1 MNEIYLK
8 LSAGHHLS
16 VPEAE
21 ILMKGLCEQQFN
33 EYQVAFI
40 LGLFKTR
47 IMEVDELTGFR
58 NALMQLCVPVTLQ
71 TPTID
76 VCGTGGD
83 NKNTFNISTLSAF
96 VLAASGI
103 PVAKHGNFASTSISG
118 SSDILKHF
126 GFTFKTTELEL
137 NADLE
142 KYNLCIIHAPNFHP
156 ALKNVGPVRR
166 GLKTNTLFNLMGPLV
181 NPAQTE
187 FKYVGVF
194 NRSVARLYNFFLQTG
209 TTQYC
214 LVNSLDGYDEIS
226 LTSDVLVTTHT
237 GEQVISK
244 DELPFKPNTPEEIS
258 AGNSIED
265 AANIFVA
272 VLKDEASEAQKNV
285 VLINSAFAMRC
296 YTNKD
301 LDECIAV
308 CSESIESKRAFRL
321 FNKIIENG
329 SE

>member
-8 LSAGHHLS
+8 LSAGHHLT
-16 VPEAE
+16 VLEAE
-21 ILMKGLCEQQFN
+21 ILMKSLCEQQYN
-33 EYQVAFI
+33 DHQVAFI

-47 IMEVDELTGFR
+47 IMDLNELTGFQ
-58 NALMQLCVPVTLQ
+58 NALMKLCIPVKLHK
-71 TPTID
+71 PTID

-96 VLAASGI
+96 VLAASGV

-126 GFTFKTTELEL
+126 GYTFKTNEQEL
-137 NADLE
+137 NDDLE
-142 KYNLCIIHAPNFHP
+142 KNNLCFIHAPLFHP
-156 ALKNVGPVRR
+156 AMKNVAPVRR

-194 NRSVARLYNFFLQTG
+194 NRSVARLYNFYLQTG
-209 TTQYC
+209 TIKYY

-226 LTSDVLVTTHT
+226 LTSDVLITTN
-237 GEQVISK
+237 GSEQVIPK
-244 DELPFKPNTPEEIS
+244 DELPFKIIKPEEIS

-265 AANIFVA
+265 AAKIFSS
-272 VLKDEASEAQKNV
+272 VLKNEASEAQKNV
-285 VLINSAFAMRC
+285 VIINSAYAMQC
-296 YTNKD
+296 YSGKPI
-301 LDECIAV
+301 DECVKV
-308 CSESIESKRAFRL
+308 CTESIESKKAFQL
-321 FNKIIENG
+321 FNRII
-329 SE
+329 

>member
-16 VPEAE
+16 VSEAE
-21 ILMKGLCEQQFN
+21 ILMQNLCEQHFN
-33 EYQVAFI
+33 DHQVAFI

-47 IMEVDELTGFR
+47 IMDLNELTGFR
-58 NALMQLCVPVTLQ
+58 NALMKLCVPVTLQ
-71 TPTID
+71 KPTID

-96 VLAASGI
+96 VLAASSI

-118 SSDILKHF
+118 SSDILKYF
-126 GFTFKTTELEL
+126 GYSFKTTEQEL
-137 NADLE
+137 RNDLE
-142 KYNLCIIHAPNFHP
+142 KNNLCFIHAPNFHP
-156 ALKNVGPVRR
+156 ALKNLVPVRK

-194 NRSVARLYNFFLQTG
+194 NRSVARLYNFFLQNG
-209 TTQYC
+209 TTKYH

-226 LTSDVLVTTHT
+226 LTSDVLITTNNS
-237 GEQVISK
+237 EQIIPK
-244 DELPFKPNTPEEIS
+244 DELPFKAITADEIS

-265 AANIFVA
+265 ASRIFIS
-272 VLKDEASEAQKNV
+272 VLKNEATDAQKNV
-285 VLINSAFAMRC
+285 VIINSAFALKC
-296 YTNKD
+296 YSNKQI
-301 LDECIAV
+301 DECISI
-308 CSESIESKRAFRL
+308 CTESIDSKKAL
-321 FNKIIENG
+321 HTFNRIIQ
-329 SE
+329 S

>member
-8 LSAGHHLS
+8 LCAGHHLS
-16 VPEAE
+16 VSEAE
-21 ILMKGLCEQQFN
+21 ILMKSLCEQQFN
-33 EYQVAFI
+33 DHQVAFI

-47 IMEVDELTGFR
+47 IMDLNELTGFR
-58 NALMQLCVPVTLQ
+58 NTLMNLCVPVKLHK
-71 TPTID
+71 PTID

-96 VLAASGI
+96 VLAASGV

-118 SSDILKHF
+118 SSDILKFF
-126 GFTFKTTELEL
+126 GYDFKTSERQLQD
-137 NADLE
+137 DLE
-142 KYNLCIIHAPNFHP
+142 KNNLCLIHAPNFHP
-156 ALKNVGPVRR
+156 AMKNLGPVRR

-209 TTQYC
+209 TTEYH

-226 LTSDVLVTTHT
+226 LTSDILIATNN
-237 GEQVISK
+237 GEQVISR
-244 DELPFKPNTPEEIS
+244 DELPFKSIKPDEIS

-265 AANIFVA
+265 ASKIFLA
-272 VLKDEASEAQKNV
+272 VLKNKATEAQKNV
-285 VLINSAFAMRC
+285 VLINSAYAMRC
-296 YTNKD
+296 YTHKD
-301 LDECIAV
+301 IDECISV
-308 CSESIESKRAFRL
+308 CTESIKSKRAFQL
-321 FNKIIENG
+321 FTRIIKN
-329 SE
+329 

>member
-16 VPEAE
+16 VTEAE
-21 ILMKGLCEQQFN
+21 ILMRSLCEQQYN
-33 EYQVAFI
+33 EHQVAFI

-47 IMEVDELTGFR
+47 IMEVSELTGFR
-58 NALMQLCVPVTLQ
+58 NALMKLCIPVKLHK
-71 TPTID
+71 PTID

-96 VLAASGI
+96 VLAASGV

-126 GFTFKTTELEL
+126 GFTFKTTEQEL
-137 NADLE
+137 NDDLE
-142 KYNLCIIHAPNFHP
+142 NHNLCIIHAPNFHP

-187 FKYVGVF
+187 YKYVGVF
-194 NRSVARLYNFFLQTG
+194 NRSVARLYNFFLQNGATKY
-209 TTQYC
+209 T

-226 LTSDVLVTTHT
+226 LTSDVLITTNSS
-237 GEQVISK
+237 EQLIPL
-244 DELPFKPNTPEEIS
+244 DELPFNSNTAEEIN
-258 AGNSIED
+258 AGQSIDD
-265 AANIFVA
+265 AAKIFMA
-272 VLKDEASEAQKNV
+272 ILKNEATAPQKNV
-285 VLINSAFAMRC
+285 VLANSAFAMKC
-296 YTNKD
+296 YTGKD
-301 LDECIAV
+301 LDECIAA
-308 CSESIESKRAFRL
+308 CTESIESGKVYQL
-321 FNKIIENG
+321 FNRIIQN
-329 SE
+329 

>member
-16 VPEAE
+16 VLEAE
-21 ILMKGLCEQQFN
+21 ILMRGLCEQQYN
-33 EYQVAFI
+33 EHQVAFI

-47 IMEVDELTGFR
+47 IMEVNELTGFR
-58 NALMQLCVPVTLQ
+58 NALMQLCVPVKLHK
-71 TPTID
+71 PTID

-96 VLAASGI
+96 VLAASGV

-126 GFTFKTTELEL
+126 GFTFKTNEQEL
-137 NADLE
+137 NDDLE
-142 KYNLCIIHAPNFHP
+142 KHKLCIIHAPNFHP

-209 TTQYC
+209 TTKYC

-226 LTSDVLVTTHT
+226 LTSDVLVATNS
-237 GEQVISK
+237 GEQLISL
-244 DELPFKPNTPEEIS
+244 DELPFKSNSSEEIS

-265 AANIFVA
+265 AAKIFMT

-285 VLINSAFAMRC
+285 VLINSALSMQC
-296 YTNKD
+296 YTNKA

-308 CSESIESKRAFRL
+308 CSESIESKRVYRL
-321 FNKIIENG
+321 FNRIIQ
-329 SE
+329 S

>member
-8 LSAGHHLS
+8 LSAGHHLT
-16 VPEAE
+16 VAEAE
-21 ILMKGLCEQQFN
+21 ILMRGLCEQQYS

-47 IMEVDELTGFR
+47 IMEVSELTGFR
-58 NALMQLCVPVTLQ
+58 NALMKLCVPVALHK
-71 TPTID
+71 PTID

-96 VLAASGI
+96 VLAASGV
-103 PVAKHGNFASTSISG
+103 PVAKHGNFAATSVSG

-126 GFTFKTTELEL
+126 GYTFKTSEEEL
-137 NADLE
+137 NYDLE
-142 KYNLCIIHAPNFHP
+142 KNNLCIIHAPNFHP

-187 FKYVGVF
+187 YKYVGVF
-194 NRSVARLYNFFLQTG
+194 NRSVARLYNFFLQNG
-209 TTQYC
+209 TTKYT

-226 LTSDVLVTTHT
+226 LTSDVLITTNNS
-237 GEQVISK
+237 EQIIPR
-244 DELPFKPNTPEEIS
+244 DELPFKSNTSDDIH
-258 AGNSIED
+258 AGNTIED
-265 AANIFVA
+265 AAMIFMA
-272 VLKDEASEAQKNV
+272 VLRNEATEAQKNV
-285 VLINSAFAMRC
+285 VLVNSAYAMQC

-301 LDECIAV
+301 LHECIAA
-308 CSESIESKRAFRL
+308 CGESIGSGKALHL
-321 FNKIIENG
+321 FTRVIANG
-329 SE
+329 Q

>member
-16 VPEAE
+16 VSESE
-21 ILMKGLCEQQFN
+21 ILMQSLCEQQFN
-33 EYQVAFI
+33 DHQVAFI

-47 IMEVDELTGFR
+47 IMDVNELTGFR
-58 NALMQLCVPVTLQ
+58 NALMKLCIPVKLLK
-71 TPTID
+71 PTID

-96 VLAASGI
+96 VLAASGV

-118 SSDILKHF
+118 SSDILKYF
-126 GFTFKTTELEL
+126 GYEFKTNEQELRE
-137 NADLE
+137 DLE
-142 KYNLCIIHAPNFHP
+142 NDNLCFIHAPNFHP
-156 ALKNVGPVRR
+156 AMKNLGPLRR

-209 TTQYC
+209 TTHYY

-226 LTSDVLVTTHT
+226 LTSDVLITTNNS
-237 GEQVISK
+237 EQVIPK
-244 DELPFKPNTPEEIS
+244 DELPFKSITAEEIN

-265 AANIFVA
+265 ASKIFIS
-272 VLKDEASEAQKNV
+272 VLKNEATQAQKNV
-285 VLINSAFAMRC
+285 VLINSAYALKC
-296 YTNKD
+296 YSNKD
-301 LDECIAV
+301 IEECIGI
-308 CSESIESKRAFRL
+308 CTESIESKKAFQL
-321 FNKIIENG
+321 FNRIIKN
-329 SE
+329 

>member
-1 MNEIYLK
+1 MNDIYIK

-16 VPEAE
+16 VEEAE
-21 ILMKGLCEQQFN
+21 VLMISLCEQQFN
-33 EYQVAFI
+33 EHQVAFI
-40 LGLFKTR
+40 LGLFKIR
-47 IMEVDELTGFR
+47 VMDLNELTGFR
-58 NALMQLCVPVTLQ
+58 NALMKLCIPVKLYK
-71 TPTID
+71 PTID

-118 SSDILKHF
+118 SSDILKYF
-126 GFTFKTTELEL
+126 GYTFKTNEHEL
-137 NADLE
+137 NGDLE
-142 KYNLCIIHAPNFHP
+142 KNNLCFIHAPNFHP
-156 ALKNVGPVRR
+156 AMKNLVPVRK

-187 FKYVGVF
+187 FKYVGVY

-209 TTQYC
+209 TTHYY

-226 LTSDVLVTTHT
+226 LTSDVLIITNDN
-237 GEQVISK
+237 ENVISK
-244 DELPFKPNTPEEIS
+244 DELPFKPIKAGEIN

-265 AANIFVA
+265 AAKIFIS

-285 VLINSAFAMRC
+285 VIINSAFAMRC
-296 YTNKD
+296 HTNKD
-301 LDECIAV
+301 LGECIAI
-308 CSESIESKRAFRL
+308 CRESIVSKKSFQL
-321 FNKIIENG
+321 FNRIIQN
-329 SE
+329 

>member
-21 ILMKGLCEQQFN
+21 LLMQSLCEQLYN
-33 EYQVAFI
+33 DHQVAFI

-47 IMEVDELTGFR
+47 IMDLNELTGFR
-58 NALMQLCVPVTLQ
+58 NALMRLCVPVKLHK
-71 TPTID
+71 PTID

-103 PVAKHGNFASTSISG
+103 AVAKHGNFASTSISG

-126 GFTFKTTELEL
+126 GYAFKTTEQEL
-137 NADLE
+137 NDDLE
-142 KYNLCIIHAPNFHP
+142 KDNLCFIHAPNFHP
-156 ALKNVGPVRR
+156 AMKNLGPVRR

-209 TTQYC
+209 STQYC
-214 LVNSLDGYDEIS
+214 LVNSLDGFDEIS
-226 LTSDVLVTTHT
+226 LTSDVLITTNNS
-237 GEQVISK
+237 EQVIAK
-244 DELPFKPNTPEEIS
+244 DDLPYKSIDPAEIN

-265 AANIFVA
+265 ASRIFIA
-272 VLKDEASEAQKNV
+272 VLKDEATEAQKNV
-285 VLINSAFAMRC
+285 VVVNSAFAMRC
-296 YTNKD
+296 YTDKD
-301 LDECIAV
+301 IDECIDI
-308 CSESIESKRAFRL
+308 CTESIESKKAFHL
-321 FNKIIENG
+321 FNTIMQNQI
-329 SE
+329 

>member
-8 LSAGHHLS
+8 LSAGHHLT
-16 VPEAE
+16 VAEAE
-21 ILMKGLCEQQFN
+21 ILMKGLCEQQYN
-33 EYQVAFI
+33 EHQVAFI

-47 IMEVDELTGFR
+47 IMEVNELTGFR
-58 NALMQLCVPVTLQ
+58 NALMQLCVPVKLHTA
-71 TPTID
+71 TID

-96 VLAASGI
+96 VLAASGV

-126 GFTFKTTELEL
+126 GFTFKTTEQEL
-137 NADLE
+137 NDDLD
-142 KYNLCIIHAPNFHP
+142 KHNLCIIHAPNFHP

-187 FKYVGVF
+187 YKYVGVF

-209 TTQYC
+209 TTKYC

-226 LTSDVLVTTHT
+226 LTSDVLVATNT
-237 GEQVISK
+237 GEQLISL
-244 DELPFKPNTPEEIS
+244 DDLPFKPNTAEEIN

-265 AANIFVA
+265 AAKIFMA
-272 VLKDEASEAQKNV
+272 ILKDEASEAQKNV
-285 VLINSAFAMRC
+285 VLVNSAFAMQC
-296 YTNKD
+296 YTGKD

-308 CSESIESKRAFRL
+308 CAESVESQRVYRL
-321 FNKIIENG
+321 FNRIIQ
-329 SE
+329 S

>member
-16 VPEAE
+16 VAEAE
-21 ILMKGLCEQQFN
+21 ILMRSLCEQQFN
-33 EYQVAFI
+33 EHQVAFI

-47 IMEVDELTGFR
+47 IMDLNELTGFR
-58 NALMQLCVPVTLQ
+58 NALMNLCIPVKLHK
-71 TPTID
+71 PTID

-96 VLAASGI
+96 VLAASGV

-118 SSDILKHF
+118 SSDILKYF
-126 GFTFKTTELEL
+126 GYIFKTNEQEL
-137 NADLE
+137 NDDLE
-142 KYNLCIIHAPNFHP
+142 KNNLCVLHAPNFHP
-156 ALKNVGPVRR
+156 AMKNLVPVRK

-226 LTSDVLVTTHT
+226 LTSDVLITTNSSQ
-237 GEQVISK
+237 QVISK
-244 DELPFKPNTPEEIS
+244 DELPFESIKAEDIN

-265 AANIFVA
+265 ASKIFIA
-272 VLKDEASEAQKNV
+272 VLKNEASEAQKNV

-296 YTNKD
+296 YTNKQ

-308 CSESIESKRAFRL
+308 CAESIESKNAFNL
-321 FNKIIENG
+321 FNKIMQN
-329 SE
+329 

>member
-1 MNEIYLK
+1 MIEIYLK
-8 LSAGHHLS
+8 LCAGHHLS
-16 VPEAE
+16 VAEAE
-21 ILMKGLCEQQFN
+21 VLMQGLCEQQYS

-47 IMEVDELTGFR
+47 IMEVNELTGFR
-58 NALMQLCVPVTLQ
+58 NALMKLCIPVKLHK
-71 TPTID
+71 PTID

-96 VLAASGI
+96 VLAASGV

-126 GFTFKTTELEL
+126 GFTFKTSEQEL
-137 NADLE
+137 NDDLE
-142 KYNLCIIHAPNFHP
+142 KHNLCIIHAPNFHP

-181 NPAQTE
+181 NPARTE

-194 NRSVARLYNFFLQTG
+194 NRSVARLYNFFLQKG
-209 TTQYC
+209 DVKYC

-226 LTSDVLVTTHT
+226 LTSDVLITTNT
-237 GEQVISK
+237 SEQIIMK
-244 DELPFKPNTPEEIS
+244 DELPFKPNTSEDIH

-265 AANIFVA
+265 AAKIFMS

-296 YTNKD
+296 YSDKN
-301 LDECIAV
+301 LDECIAA
-308 CSESIESKRAFRL
+308 CTESIESKRAYQL
-321 FNKIIENG
+321 FTRVVKN
-329 SE
+329 

>member
-1 MNEIYLK
+1 MNDIYIK

-16 VPEAE
+16 VSEAE
-21 ILMKGLCEQQFN
+21 VLMISLCEQRFN
-33 EYQVAFI
+33 EHQVAFI
-40 LGLFKTR
+40 LGIFKTR
-47 IMEVDELTGFR
+47 IMDPHELTGFR
-58 NALMQLCVPVTLQ
+58 NALMKLCIPVKLYK
-71 TPTID
+71 PSID

-118 SSDILKHF
+118 SSDILKYF
-126 GFTFKTTELEL
+126 GYVFRSNEQEL
-137 NADLE
+137 NDDLG
-142 KYNLCIIHAPNFHP
+142 KNDLCFIHAPNFHP
-156 ALKNVGPVRR
+156 AMKNLVPVRK

-187 FKYVGVF
+187 YKYVGVYS
-194 NRSVARLYNFFLQTG
+194 RSVARLYNFFLQTG
-209 TTQYC
+209 KTHYY

-226 LTSDVLVTTHT
+226 LTSDVLITTN
-237 GEQVISK
+237 GSEQVISK
-244 DELPFKPNTPEEIS
+244 DELPFKSIKAGEIS

-265 AANIFVA
+265 AAKIFIS

-296 YTNKD
+296 YTKKD
-301 LDECIAV
+301 LDECIAI
-308 CSESIESKRAFRL
+308 CTESIVSKKAFQL
-321 FNKIIENG
+321 FNRIIQN
-329 SE
+329 

>member
-16 VPEAE
+16 VSEAE
-21 ILMKGLCEQQFN
+21 ELMKSLCEQQFN
-33 EYQVAFI
+33 DHQVAFI

-47 IMEVDELTGFR
+47 IMDVNELTGFR
-58 NALMQLCVPVTLQ
+58 NALMKLCVPVKLQ
-71 TPTID
+71 KPTID

-96 VLAASGI
+96 ILAASGV

-118 SSDILKHF
+118 SSDILKYF
-126 GFTFKTTELEL
+126 GYDFKTTEQEL
-137 NADLE
+137 KDDLE
-142 KYNLCIIHAPNFHP
+142 KNNLCFIHAPNFHP
-156 ALKNVGPVRR
+156 AMKNLGPVRR

-209 TTQYC
+209 TTQYY

-226 LTSDVLVTTHT
+226 LTSDVLITTNNS
-237 GEQVISK
+237 EQMIPK
-244 DELPFKPNTPEEIS
+244 DELPFNSITAEEIS

-265 AANIFVA
+265 ASKIFIS
-272 VLKDEASEAQKNV
+272 VLKNEATEAQKNV
-285 VLINSAFAMRC
+285 VLINSAYALKC
-296 YTNKD
+296 YSNKD
-301 LDECIAV
+301 IVECIGI
-308 CSESIESKRAFRL
+308 CTESIESKNAFQL
-321 FNKIIENG
+321 FNRIIKN
-329 SE
+329 

>member
-16 VPEAE
+16 VSEAE
-21 ILMKGLCEQQFN
+21 ILMRSLCEQQFN
-33 EYQVAFI
+33 DHQIAFI

-47 IMEVDELTGFR
+47 IMDLNELTGFR
-58 NALMQLCVPVTLQ
+58 NTLMNLCISVKLHK
-71 TPTID
+71 PTID

-103 PVAKHGNFASTSISG
+103 PVAKHGNFASTSVSG
-118 SSDILKHF
+118 SSDILKFF
-126 GFTFKTTELEL
+126 GYTFKTNEQEL
-137 NADLE
+137 NDDLDNF
-142 KYNLCIIHAPNFHP
+142 NLCILHAPNFHP
-156 ALKNVGPVRR
+156 AMKNLVPVRK

-187 FKYVGVF
+187 YKYVGVF

-209 TTQYC
+209 STKYF

-226 LTSDVLVTTHT
+226 LTSDILITTNDSQ
-237 GEQVISK
+237 QVISK
-244 DELPFKPNTPEEIS
+244 DELPFKSIDAEEIS

-265 AANIFVA
+265 ASKIFIT
-272 VLKDEASEAQKNV
+272 VLKDEATEAQKNV
-285 VLINSAFAMRC
+285 VLVNSAYAMRC
-296 YTNKD
+296 YTNKG
-301 LDECIAV
+301 LDECIAT
-308 CSESIESKRAFRL
+308 CTESIESKKAFQL
-321 FNKIIENG
+321 FNKIMQN
-329 SE
+329 

>member
-16 VPEAE
+16 VAEAE
-21 ILMKGLCEQQFN
+21 ILMRSLCEQQFN
-33 EYQVAFI
+33 EHQVAFI

-47 IMEVDELTGFR
+47 IMDLNELTGFR
-58 NALMQLCVPVTLQ
+58 NALMNLCIPVKLHK
-71 TPTID
+71 PTID

-96 VLAASGI
+96 VLAASGV

-118 SSDILKHF
+118 SSDILKYF
-126 GFTFKTTELEL
+126 GYIFKTNEQEL
-137 NADLE
+137 NDDLE
-142 KYNLCIIHAPNFHP
+142 KNNLCVLHAPNFHP
-156 ALKNVGPVRR
+156 AMKNLVPVRK

-226 LTSDVLVTTHT
+226 LTSDVLITTNSSQ
-237 GEQVISK
+237 QVISK
-244 DELPFKPNTPEEIS
+244 DELPFESIKAEDIN

-265 AANIFVA
+265 ASKIFIA

-296 YTNKD
+296 YTNKQ

-308 CSESIESKRAFRL
+308 CDESIESKKAFNL
-321 FNKIIENG
+321 FNKIMQN
-329 SE
+329 

>member
-8 LSAGHHLS
+8 LSAGHHLT
-16 VPEAE
+16 VTEAE
-21 ILMKGLCEQQFN
+21 LLMKGLCEQQFN
-33 EYQVAFI
+33 EHQVAFI

-47 IMEVDELTGFR
+47 IMEVNELTGFR
-58 NALMQLCVPVTLQ
+58 NALMTLCVPVKMYK
-71 TPTID
+71 PTID

-96 VLAASGI
+96 VLAASGV

-126 GFTFKTTELEL
+126 GYAFKTSEQEL
-137 NADLE
+137 NDDLE
-142 KYNLCIIHAPNFHP
+142 KHNLCIIHAPNFHP

-226 LTSDVLVTTHT
+226 LTSDVLITTNNS
-237 GEQVISK
+237 EQVIMK
-244 DELPFKPNTPEEIS
+244 DELPFKSNTPEEIS

-265 AANIFVA
+265 AAKIFLA

-296 YTNKD
+296 YTDKD
-301 LDECIAV
+301 LAECIAA
-308 CSESIESKRAFRL
+308 CTESIESKKAFQL
-321 FNKIIENG
+321 FNRIIQN
-329 SE
+329 

>member
-8 LSAGHHLS
+8 LAAGHHLS
-16 VPEAE
+16 VMEAE
-21 ILMKGLCEQQFN
+21 ILMKGLCEQQYN
-33 EYQVAFI
+33 EHQVAFI

-47 IMEVDELTGFR
+47 IMEVNELTGFR
-58 NALMQLCVPVTLQ
+58 NALMKLCIPVRLHK
-71 TPTID
+71 PTID

-96 VLAASGI
+96 VLAASGV

-126 GFTFKTTELEL
+126 GFIFKTSEQEL
-137 NADLE
+137 NDDLA
-142 KYNLCIIHAPNFHP
+142 KLNLCIIHAPNFHP

-187 FKYVGVF
+187 YKYVGVY
-194 NRSVARLYNFFLQTG
+194 NRSVARLYNFFLQHG
-209 TTQYC
+209 TTKYT

-226 LTSDVLVTTHT
+226 LTSDVLINTNKS
-237 GEQVISK
+237 EQIIPM
-244 DELPFKPNTPEEIS
+244 DELPFKPNTPEDIN
-258 AGNSIED
+258 AGNWIED
-265 AANIFVA
+265 AAKIFTA
-272 VLKDEASEAQKNV
+272 VLQNEATAAQKNV
-285 VLINSAFAMRC
+285 VLINSAFAMQC

-301 LDECIAV
+301 LDECIAA
-308 CSESIESKRAFRL
+308 CTESIESKKALQL
-321 FNKIIENG
+321 FERVIKK
-329 SE
+329 